1 MKTKNSEALVSLQ
14 DNLFSWRPAICITHP
29 RRRTEQ
35 VPQVTIPKNYRWGRE
50 KKGEQN
56 GITLCVIEGKKAQR
70 SVQFWGKNRAGT
82 LAGPGVPGN
91 SGYCGKCRRYRLLA
105 TQNTLWISRSRRV
118 SSGKRA
124 TISSVRRS
132 PPALRL
138 EGISFHSS
146 IS

>member
-70 SVQFWGKNRAGT
+70 SVQFWGKNRA
-82 LAGPGVPGN
+82 
-91 SGYCGKCRRYRLLA
+91 RLLRQVSALSPSRDAKYVVDLEIA
-105 TQNTLWISRSRRV
+105 TREFGEARDNLIRQTFASRAPS
-118 SSGKRA
+118 
-124 TISSVRRS
+124 
-132 PPALRL
+132 
-138 EGISFHSS
+138 
-146 IS
+146 